1 MPLIILWHSIGIN
14 ADADADVWNAFF
26 PQYVNI
32 GIGNDIKLNIG
43 IGNCELCMP
52 ILMVSIICWH
62 SIGINPHA
70 GYVARI
76 LQYSTVVTANAS
88 CINYCNYNTHCSA
101 QLRCLGETSPLGFSY
116 L

>member
-1 MPLIILWHSIGIN
+1 MCMPMPMPLIILWHSIGIN

-52 ILMVSIICWH
+52 MLMVSILCWH
-62 SIGINPHA
+62 GIGINPHA
-70 GYVARI
+70 E
-76 LQYSTVVTANAS
+76 ANVS
-88 CINYCNYNTHCSA
+88 N
-101 QLRCLGETSPLGFSY
+101 GFFPHNWSIGIGNDIK
-116 L
+116 LNIGVDNR